1 MSNEAAFTSPTWVLD
16 TLFRKTAKGVAE
28 IQTRMYRLQ
37 PRLRSALILVDGR
50 RRGVELQPLIQ
61 PDPEAT
67 LRALAEQ
74 GFIEAAEP
82 AAPAV
87 PAPRPATA
95 ARPAAVDGFDSLRRD
110 AVRQLNDLLGPA
122 AETLAIRMERART
135 LEELRPHLASAVQ
148 AIGNLRGSAAAE
160 AFTTRFAGR

>member
-1 MSNEAAFTSPTWVLD
+1 MSTEAAFVPPTWDLD
-16 TLFRKTAKGVAE
+16 TLFRKTEKGVAE

-95 ARPAAVDGFDSLRRD
+95 ARPAAVDLSLIHISE
-110 AVRQLNDLLGPA
+110 P
-122 AETLAIRMERART
+122 T
-135 LEELRPHLASAVQ
+135 RPY
-148 AIGNLRGSAAAE
+148 
-160 AFTTRFAGR
+160 

>member
-1 MSNEAAFTSPTWVLD
+1 M
-16 TLFRKTAKGVAE
+16 
-28 IQTRMYRLQ
+28 
-37 PRLRSALILVDGR
+37 
-50 RRGVELQPLIQ
+50 
-61 PDPEAT
+61 
-67 LRALAEQ
+67 
-74 GFIEAAEP
+74 
-82 AAPAV
+82 